1 MKTKWFTANFPAGLD
16 SLYQSIINTP
26 FDSDKG
32 WGFSINSYE
41 ENAISSRYI
50 EKVEVNEII
59 VDPYGNETQYTQLKY
74 IQFNFWLYTTK
85 GKNFILII
93 ESPPRSIK
101 NFISNIIKSTHSD
114 FNVSNLNIKI
124 EDFIYFLTPHFE
136 KIQVHKAKLKD
147 LTFSKHTSGILE
159 LESSSDAL
167 MEIRNIFKNANFT
180 IDKVKLNVKDVTGYE
195 SLEINT
201 NGAISLSEQIFDKVY
216 LTIERFAL

>member
-32 WGFSINSYE
+32 WVFSINSYE

-201 NGAISLSEQIFDKVY
+201 NGSISLSEQIFDKVY
-216 LTIERFAL
+216 RTIERFAL

>member
-201 NGAISLSEQIFDKVY
+201 NGSISLSEQIFDKVY
-216 LTIERFAL
+216 RTIE

>member
-16 SLYQSIINTP
+16 GLYQSIINTP

-50 EKVEVNEII
+50 EKVEINEII

-201 NGAISLSEQIFDKVY
+201 NGSISLSEQ
-216 LTIERFAL
+216 

>member
-201 NGAISLSEQIFDKVY
+201 NGSISLSEQIFDKVY
-216 LTIERFAL
+216 RTIERFAL

>member
-93 ESPPRSIK
+93 ESPPISIK

-201 NGAISLSEQIFDKVY
+201 NGSISLSEQIFDKVY
-216 LTIERFAL
+216 RTIERFAL

>member
-16 SLYQSIINTP
+16 GLYQSIINTP

-50 EKVEVNEII
+50 EKVEINEII

-201 NGAISLSEQIFDKVY
+201 NGSISLSEQIFDKVY
-216 LTIERFAL
+216 L

>member
-26 FDSDKG
+26 FDSDKD

-201 NGAISLSEQIFDKVY
+201 NGSISLSEQIFDKVY
-216 LTIERFAL
+216 RTIERFAL

>member
-16 SLYQSIINTP
+16 GLYQSIINTP

-50 EKVEVNEII
+50 EKVEINEII

-201 NGAISLSEQIFDKVY
+201 NGSISLSEQIFDKV
-216 LTIERFAL
+216 

>member
-1 MKTKWFTANFPAGLD
+1 MKTKWFTANFPAGLN

-41 ENAISSRYI
+41 EDAISSRYI

-201 NGAISLSEQIFDKVY
+201 NGSISLSEQIFDKVY
-216 LTIERFAL
+216 RTIERFAL

>member
-136 KIQVHKAKLKD
+136 KIQVHKAKLKN

-201 NGAISLSEQIFDKVY
+201 NGSISLSEQIFDKVY
-216 LTIERFAL
+216 RTIERFAL

>member
-167 MEIRNIFKNANFT
+167 MEISNIFKNANFT

-201 NGAISLSEQIFDKVY
+201 NGSISLSEQIFDKVY

>member
-16 SLYQSIINTP
+16 SLYQSIINAP

-201 NGAISLSEQIFDKVY
+201 NGSISLSEQIFDKVY

>member
-16 SLYQSIINTP
+16 GLYQSIINTP

-201 NGAISLSEQIFDKVY
+201 NGSLS
-216 LTIERFAL
+216 LS

>member
-16 SLYQSIINTP
+16 GLYQSIINTP

-201 NGAISLSEQIFDKVY
+201 NGSISLSEQIFDKV
-216 LTIERFAL
+216 

>member
-16 SLYQSIINTP
+16 GLYQSIINTP

-50 EKVEVNEII
+50 EKVEINEII

-201 NGAISLSEQIFDKVY
+201 NGSISLSEQIFDKVY
-216 LTIERFAL
+216 LTIER